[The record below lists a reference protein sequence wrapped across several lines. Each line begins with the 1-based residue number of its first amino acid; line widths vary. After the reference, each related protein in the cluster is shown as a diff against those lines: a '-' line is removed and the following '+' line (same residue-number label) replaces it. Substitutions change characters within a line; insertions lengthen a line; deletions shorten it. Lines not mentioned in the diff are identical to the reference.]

1 MLIAAS
7 FSINCLPICSFSQFS
22 FMVPSE
28 WCSVQKLVIIASS
41 FSLPH
46 HIHSFTKFS
55 LFYFQNISWM
65 LWVSPTISQPLAWTL
80 STLAPLGFLFH
91 MVVKA
96 ICSSHYMLR
105 VKYECL
111 LWLVWFLATFPLYI
125 LPFYTHSALAI
136 MVSLCLKY
144 TNLFPSRQGLWTC
157 CSFCMAYS
165 SLDLSISLLKN
176 YIPNEIF
183 SDHHS

>member
-1 MLIAAS
+1 M
-7 FSINCLPICSFSQFS
+7 
-22 FMVPSE
+22 MPSE

-41 FSLPH
+41 FSFSH

-80 STLAPLGFLFH
+80 STLASLEFLFH
-91 MVVKA
+91 MIVKA

-111 LWLVWFLATFPLYI
+111 LWLVWFLATFQLYI
-125 LPFYTHSALAI
+125 LPFYTHSALAT
-136 MVSLCLKY
+136 MYFLCLKY
-144 TNLFPSRQGLWTC
+144 TNLFPSQRGLC
-157 CSFCMAYS
+157 PCYSFRMAYS
-165 SLDLSISLLKN
+165 SPDLSIYLLKN